1 MLVLVMERE
10 EDWSAAVMADREWM
24 GSMVAGSASV
34 ILFTAGS

>member
-1 MLVLVMERE
+1 MEIE
-10 EDWSAAVMADREWM
+10 EDWSASVMTDREGM